1 MKTSL
6 TAGRALTVAIVTATL
21 GLAACSS
28 DGDNSGGATAG
39 PTTATT
45 TTAPADASAP
55 QAVRDWVRW
64 GAGPRAGQ
72 ALLLGAKAT
81 ALLDGRPAPSLEDV
95 TAVALPV
102 LRHRVL
108 VNYQAEADRIDP
120 DHVVARLLEAVR
132 P

>member
-1 MKTSL
+1 MGAERTAQVSATGSELEAARLMVRDLPAASNVVDYALRL
-6 TAGRALTVAIVTATL
+6 TRATRP
-21 GLAACSS
+21 
-28 DGDNSGGATAG
+28 DD
-39 PTTATT
+39 PT
-45 TTAPADASAP
+45 AP

-72 ALLLGAKAT
+72 ALLLGAKAM

-95 TAVALPV
+95 TTVALPV

-120 DHVVARLLEAVR
+120 DQVIVRLLDTIR

>member
-1 MKTSL
+1 MLVRNLPAASNVVDYALRL
-6 TAGRALTVAIVTATL
+6 TRATRP
-21 GLAACSS
+21 
-28 DGDNSGGATAG
+28 DD
-39 PTTATT
+39 P
-45 TTAPADASAP
+45 TAPP
-55 QAVRDWVRW
+55 AVREWVRW

-81 ALLDGRPAPSLEDV
+81 ALLDGRPAPALDDV

-120 DHVVARLLEAVR
+120 DQVVARRLDAIR